1 LKSQIRPV
9 AHARQVRRNLLILV
23 TFYIADYMQIPTCR
37 E

>member
-9 AHARQVRRNLLILV
+9 AHAREVRRNLLVLV
-23 TFYIADYMQIPTCR
+23 SFYFADYMQVPTCR